1 MISVMPS
8 GASAI
13 GASIVRNVRKIPLMF
28 ALSDAPP
35 DRFFVL
41 IRPVFLLCTLHQ
53 LALELTTWIRIFTN
67 LAELHIDNPFQNI
80 ITKITSVITITS
92 AQTEMDRT

>member
-1 MISVMPS
+1 
-8 GASAI
+8 
-13 GASIVRNVRKIPLMF
+13 MF
-28 ALSDAPP
+28 ALSDASP

-41 IRPVFLLCTLHQ
+41 IRPVFLLCALHQ
-53 LALELTTWIRIFTN
+53 LTLELTTGIRIFTN